1 MALDI
6 RLTLRDYSHTL
17 QAYIVELIKVICKKA
32 GENTTAVMPGYT
44 HLQRA
49 QPITFGHALMAYASM
64 LLRDLQRFE
73 DATARMDAQC
83 PLGSGALAGTTY
95 PLDRQFTAEKLGFAA
110 PCANSLDGVSDRDF
124 CIELANAISICM
136 MHLSRLSEEII
147 LWCSWEFKFIELD
160 DAFTTG
166 SSIMPQKKNPDVTEL
181 IRGKTGRVYG
191 DLNTLLVMMKG
202 IPLAYNKDMQE
213 DKEAIFD
220 AVDTLELCLKTVTP
234 MLDTM
239 KTLPANMR
247 RAAAKGFINATDCA
261 DYLTKKGMPF
271 RDAYKLTGC
280 MVSDCIAKDKTLEEL
295 TLDEFKGYSALFE
308 NDIYDAIDLVKCCEG
323 PHQLRWPQRSQREE
337 PDRTGKRTAGCVG
350 GKERMSVKVFIDG
363 SSGTTGLRIA
373 DRLAQRPE
381 IELLSISAEGRKDV
395 NERAKV
401 INSADL
407 AFLCLPDAASK
418 EVMPLLRPDVK
429 VLDTSTAFRTDAAW
443 DYGFPELAG
452 QKEKIKNS
460 CRVAVPGCY
469 ASGFISIARPLV
481 ELGLAPADYPFS
493 CTGISGYSGGGKKMI
508 AEYESADRPAHS
520 KLDAPKSYGLGLAHK
535 HLPEMQKISGLAHT
549 PMFVPVVCDYYC
561 GMQVLVPLDLTL
573 AGSTAEQV
581 AEGIAAYYK
590 DAATVK
596 VHALNEALPENGL
609 YSNAMAGT
617 DRMELYMTV
626 NAAGDQMMLVS
637 LFDNLGKG
645 SSGAAVQCMNLML
658 GLEETEGLE

>member
-1 MALDI
+1 MAEQLWKGRFSKAVDSRVNDFNSSIRFDQRMIAQDMRGSGVHAAMLAKQGIISEKDCEDILSGLASIADDLASGALTIDPNAEDVHTFVEQTLTARIGDAGKRLHTGRSRNDQVALDI

-17 QAYIVELIKVICKKA
+17 QATSWSWSRSSA
-32 GENTTAVMPGYT
+32 GSRREHHRRHARLHPPAARPAH
-44 HLQRA
+44 HLRPCA
-49 QPITFGHALMAYASM
+49 DGLRFHAAARPRPLCGRHRPHGQPVPAG
-64 LLRDLQRFE
+64 
-73 DATARMDAQC
+73 
-83 PLGSGALAGTTY
+83 LGCAGRHY
-95 PLDRQFTAEKLGFAA
+95 LPLDRDFTRRKAGFAA

-124 CIELANAISICM
+124 CIELASAISICM

-202 IPLAYNKDMQE
+202 LPLAYNKDMQE

-220 AVDTLELCLKTVTP
+220 AVDTLELCLKTITP

-323 PHQLRWPQRSQREE
+323 RTSYGGPSEASVNNQIALANAQLDAWE
-337 PDRTGKRTAGCVG
+337 

-373 DRLAQRPE
+373 DVWHTPGDRAAFHFRRGPQ
-381 IELLSISAEGRKDV
+381 GC
-395 NERAKV
+395 ERAREG
-401 INSADL
+401 DQ
-407 AFLCLPDAASK
+407 LCRPRLPL
-418 EVMPLLRPDVK
+418 P
-429 VLDTSTAFRTDAAW
+429 
-443 DYGFPELAG
+443 AG
-452 QKEKIKNS
+452 
-460 CRVAVPGCY
+460 CRFQRGH
-469 ASGFISIARPLV
+469 
-481 ELGLAPADYPFS
+481 APAAPGREGAGHLHRLPHR
-493 CTGISGYSGGGKKMI
+493 CRMGLRLPGAGGPEGKNQKFL
-508 AEYESADRPAHS
+508 PAWQCR
-520 KLDAPKSYGLGLAHK
+520 LLCQRLY
-535 HLPEMQKISGLAHT
+535 
-549 PMFVPVVCDYYC
+549 
-561 GMQVLVPLDLTL
+561 
-573 AGSTAEQV
+573 
-581 AEGIAAYYK
+581 
-590 DAATVK
+590 
-596 VHALNEALPENGL
+596 HALPARWWSWALHRPIIP
-609 YSNAMAGT
+609 S
-617 DRMELYMTV
+617 
-626 NAAGDQMMLVS
+626 AAPAS
-637 LFDNLGKG
+637 PATP
-645 SSGAAVQCMNLML
+645 AAAKR
-658 GLEETEGLE
+658 